1 MSQSAFHT
9 RMAHNRLR
17 YLKDRLTRWMMRAGG
32 WATIAA
38 IALIFLYLLYVVFPL
53 FVPASVT
60 SHSSITLPQPSRPS
74 LAIMLNEYGDVA
86 SRVLEDGHVSHF
98 SPETG
103 ELLSQDRLQHGTARV
118 SAVQRQGPA
127 SNTFSYAAG
136 SRIHVASLEYRVSYD
151 AEQNRIVTPV
161 ISYPLGESVLR
172 IGNNRRITQTA
183 VYVGEEKTTVAAADN
198 SNRLYVWQLEQ
209 ESSLDE
215 DEPATWTELGNSVVE
230 FIGPMRALYI
240 KPDQT
245 ELLSLNGKRTLK
257 SFNIDDG
264 ELEAQSQTQLFT
276 IDDEVTVLT
285 PLTGGLSYLAGNT
298 QGEVAQIFAV
308 RIDDNTAYKSIR
320 TFNTGDEPVRL
331 ISSEPRRRGFV
342 TVNDSGVVAIHHS
355 TAERTLLELDTNI
368 SNPLTAV
375 IGPRADSVLLEGE
388 AGSAGFY
395 TVHNEHPEVSLS
407 VLLKEVWYESY
418 DDPGYTWQSS
428 SASNDF
434 EPKFSLTPLIFGTIK
449 AAFYAMM
456 IAVPLAI
463 AGAIYTAYFMAP
475 RMRRVVKPSIEIM
488 EALPTVILG
497 FIAGLWLAPFIETNL
512 AGVMS
517 LLLLMPPAV
526 MLVAWAWHS
535 YASKRLHNRLEGW
548 QAATLMLPIVVITFA
563 AFGFGDMMES
573 LLFGG
578 NIRQWMDNTLG
589 INYDQRNSLVVGIAM
604 GIAVIPTI
612 FSITEDAVFSVP
624 KHLTTGSLA
633 LGATRWQTLTRVI
646 LLTASPG
653 IFSAVM
659 IGLGRAVGET
669 MIVLM
674 ATGNTP
680 VMDMSV
686 FQGMRTLS
694 ANIAVEMPESEV
706 DSTHYRILFLA
717 ALVLFVMTFAFNTI
731 AETVR
736 QNLRRKYG
744 SL

>member
-1 MSQSAFHT
+1 
-9 RMAHNRLR
+9 
-17 YLKDRLTRWMMRAGG
+17 MMRAGG

-53 FVPASVT
+53 FMSASVT
-60 SHSSITLPQPSRPS
+60 SQGNITLPQSSRAS
-74 LAIMLNEYGDVA
+74 LTLMLNEYGDVA
-86 SRVLEDGHVSHF
+86 TRVLEDGRVLHF
-98 SPETG
+98 SPKTG
-103 ELLSQDRLQHGTARV
+103 ELLSQDQLRHNDAGIA
-118 SAVQRQGPA
+118 AVQRQDPA
-127 SNTFSYAAG
+127 STTFSYVAGNSIYIAA
-136 SRIHVASLEYRVSYD
+136 LEYRVSYD
-151 AEQNRIVTPV
+151 TEQKRIVTPV
-161 ISYPLGESVLR
+161 LSYPLADTTLR
-172 IGNNRRITQTA
+172 VRKGSPITQTV

-198 SNRLYVWQLEQ
+198 NNRLYVWQLEQ

-215 DEPATWTELGNSVVE
+215 DEPAAWTRLGNSVVE
-230 FIGPMRALYI
+230 FTDHMRALFI
-240 KPDQT
+240 NPDQT
-245 ELLSLNGKRTLK
+245 GLLALTGKRALK
-257 SFNIDDG
+257 SFSIDDG
-264 ELEAQSQTQLFT
+264 ELEAQGQTQLFT
-276 IDDEVTVLT
+276 VDDEVTAFT
-285 PLTGGLSYLAGNT
+285 PLTGGLSYLAGNA
-298 QGEVAQIFAV
+298 QGEVAQIFSV
-308 RIDDNTAYKSIR
+308 RIDNNDVYKTIR
-320 TFNTGDEPVRL
+320 TFKASDKPVRL

-342 TVNDSGVVAIHHS
+342 TVDDSAVLAIHHS
-355 TAERTLLELDTNI
+355 TAERTLLELDTKI
-368 SNPLTAV
+368 SNPLSV
-375 IGPRADSVLLEGE
+375 VMGPRADTILLEGE
-388 AGSAGFY
+388 NGSAGFY
-395 TVHNEHPEVSLS
+395 TIHNEHPEVSLS

-418 DDPGYTWQSS
+418 DEPGYTWQSS

-456 IAVPLAI
+456 IAVPLSI

-497 FIAGLWLAPFIETNL
+497 FIAGLWLAPFIEANL

-517 LLLLMPPAV
+517 LLLIMPPAV
-526 MLVAWAWHS
+526 LLVAWLWHT

-548 QAATLMLPIVVITFA
+548 QAATLMLPIILVTLI
-563 AFGFGDMMES
+563 GFGLGDMTEA
-573 LLFGG
+573 LLFDGDT
-578 NIRQWMDNTLG
+578 RQWMDNTLG
-589 INYDQRNSLVVGIAM
+589 ISYDQRNSLVVGIAM

-653 IFSAVM
+653 IFSAIM

-680 VMDMSV
+680 VMDLSL

-694 ANIAVEMPESEV
+694 ANVAVEMPESEV